1 MRSLGDQLLRKLTL
15 AMPEAILHHRAFCA
29 FTEGLREEH
38 GDELIEWERQV
49 QEWESDN
56 SRPCPYDLPEESEG
70 PLLFIDFG

>member
-56 SRPCPYDLPEESEG
+56 SQPCPYDLPEESER
-70 PLLFIDFG
+70 PPLFIDFG